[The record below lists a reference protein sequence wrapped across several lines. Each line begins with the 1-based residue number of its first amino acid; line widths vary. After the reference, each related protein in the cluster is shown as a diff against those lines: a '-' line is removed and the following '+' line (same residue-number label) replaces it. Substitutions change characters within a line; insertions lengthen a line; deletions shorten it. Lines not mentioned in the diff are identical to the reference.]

1 VEGGGGCQLQ
11 EKIVASCAKKFVI
24 IADYTKDSDRL
35 GQKWLKGVPIEV
47 SPMAYVPVAVKLKN
61 MGGEPV
67 LRMAI
72 SKAGPCVT
80 DNGNLILDT
89 HFGIIENAVQLE
101 KDVLM
106 IPGVVEV
113 GLFCGMAEIAFLGM
127 QDGSVKTRRS

>member
-1 VEGGGGCQLQ
+1 LQ

-24 IADYTKDSDRL
+24 IADFNKDSDRL
-35 GQKWLKGVPIEV
+35 GKKWLKGVPIEV
-47 SPMAYVPVAVKLKN
+47 SPMAYVPISCNLKK
-61 MGGEPV
+61 MGGEPI
-67 LRMAI
+67 LRMAK

-89 HFGIIENAVQLE
+89 HFGVIENAAQLE
-101 KDVLM
+101 RDLMM

-127 QDGSVKTRRS
+127 QDGSVKTVVPSKE